1 MEGGRDSMIP
11 PSLQKLQSEISEL
24 EEAVQEAH
32 TLQVSTEAQLLETVR

>member
-1 MEGGRDSMIP
+1 MIP